1 MRAMIEVKV
10 DAVRMSLMSPGQLV
24 VILKA
29 TDSERYLP
37 IFVGKPEGDAI
48 ILHLR
53 EEEAPRPLTH
63 DLTLQILEQLQASV
77 SYVLINDVRNNHFHA
92 QVVMQAGKGNAAD
105 EAGNDN
111 GSELAVDA
119 RPSDAIALAIRARCA
134 IYVDEDVMELTA
146 VHPLQDET
154 ASNLGAFEDF
164 LDSLD
169 FDDLDKG

>member
-1 MRAMIEVKV
+1 M
-10 DAVRMSLMSPGQLV
+10 DAVRMSLMSQGQLV

-29 TDSERYLP
+29 ADAERYLP

-53 EEEAPRPLTH
+53 EEEATRPLTH
-63 DLTLQILEQLQASV
+63 DLVLQVIENLEGSLSH
-77 SYVLINDVRNNHFHA
+77 VLISELRNNHFHA
-92 QVVMQAGKGNAAD
+92 QIVLQVKREGDDASSDGT
-105 EAGNDN
+105 EII
-111 GSELAVDA
+111 VDA
-119 RPSDAIALAIRARCA
+119 RPSDAIALAIRAHCA
-134 IYVDEDVMELTA
+134 IFVDEDVMEVAA
-146 VHPLQDET
+146 VHPLQDEA